1 MMSGEERDRYSRSA
15 KSDESSFGVTSIY
28 GQQTR
33 QGLVEIKLG
42 GSGVQVSPAKA
53 REMAMFLLEAA
64 SAAEGDEAL
73 MRVFDRAGVS
83 DRRGMQTLMALRVE
97 RAGLERRAR
106 DEARRSLAHDRVDN
120 DSVG

>member
-1 MMSGEERDRYSRSA
+1 M
-15 KSDESSFGVTSIY
+15 SDESSFGVTSIY
-28 GQQTR
+28 GRETR

-42 GSGVQVSPAKA
+42 SSDVQVSPAKA

-73 MRVFDRAGVS
+73 MRVLDRAGVS
-83 DRRGMQTLMALRVE
+83 DRRTMQTLMALRVE

-106 DEARRSLAHDRVDN
+106 DEARRSLAHDRFDD